1 MGHKAIFNGQS
12 LGNRIDSWY
21 GNGGVIY
28 DFSSYQGAAILVFLA
43 MLTYVMSLRLV
54 CKNVL
59 YDSRKLLVAMMVSII
74 GLGISIIFHLYL
86 NPYFVPMVFS
96 PILLCVL
103 LGSKAG
109 LAGVIPNAMLISGL
123 AAGAATV
130 GCCANM
136 IGFAVISFRENKVG
150 GLISQGI
157 GTSMLQ
163 MPNIIKRP
171 VIWLP
176 AIISSA
182 ILGPISTMLVKMTG
196 NPVGSGMGTSGLVG
210 PIQSFMTMTAGTD
223 NVPAE
228 APWVVVI
235 KIVVMYFVLP
245 ALISLACSEPMR
257 KLNWIRQGDL
267 SLNV

>member
-1 MGHKAIFNGQS
+1 
-12 LGNRIDSWY
+12 
-21 GNGGVIY
+21 
-28 DFSSYQGAAILVFLA
+28 
-43 MLTYVMSLRLV
+43 
-54 CKNVL
+54 
-59 YDSRKLLVAMMVSII
+59 MV
-74 GLGISIIFHLYL
+74 
-86 NPYFVPMVFS
+86 
-96 PILLCVL
+96 
-103 LGSKAG
+103 
-109 LAGVIPNAMLISGL
+109 
-123 AAGAATV
+123 
-130 GCCANM
+130 
-136 IGFAVISFRENKVG
+136 GFAVISFRENKVG

-223 NVPAE
+223 SVPAE

-245 ALISLACSEPMR
+245 AVTGSA
-257 KLNWIRQGDL
+257 
-267 SLNV
+267 